1 MSIEIRDIKND
12 SLIDLAPEL
21 AGLHI
26 QTDFTDARGRL
37 VSGSFQSAKVLDG
50 ERIAIIVNRFLNG
63 QHVLDSVT
71 VPAGNDPF
79 KRPFRT
85 LVHIP
90 ADNPVLERIS

>member
-12 SLIDLAPEL
+12 RLIDLAPEL

-26 QTDFTDARGRL
+26 QTDCTDTRGRL
-37 VSGSFQSAKVLDG
+37 VSGTFQSAKVLDDD
-50 ERIAIIVNRFLNG
+50 RIAVIVSRFLNG

-71 VPAGNDPF
+71 VPAGDDPF